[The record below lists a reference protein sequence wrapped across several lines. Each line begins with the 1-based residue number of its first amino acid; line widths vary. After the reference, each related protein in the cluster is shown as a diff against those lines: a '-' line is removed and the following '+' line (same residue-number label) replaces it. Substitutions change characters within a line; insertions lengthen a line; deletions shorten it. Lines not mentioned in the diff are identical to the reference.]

1 MFDINVLTTAAVIVL
16 GIATWVVLTRI
27 MGDADPVE
35 LTAMFG
41 TRWDLDWP
49 RGVQEEE
56 PFHWRLDRIQQVSAG
71 AVRLRAVA
79 SVAECD
85 ECADEAAA

>member
-56 PFHWRLDRIQQVSAG
+56 PFHWRLDRLDAVPSAE
-71 AVRLRAVA
+71 VRLRALAPV
-79 SVAECD
+79 SECD
-85 ECADEAAA
+85 DCDEEVAA

>member
-16 GIATWVVLTRI
+16 SIAGWAVMTRI

-35 LTAMFG
+35 LTNMFG
-41 TRWDLDWP
+41 QPWELDWP

-56 PFHWRLDRIQQVSAG
+56 PFHWRLDRLAAVPSAD
-71 AVRLRAVA
+71 VRLRALVPLD
-79 SVAECD
+79 ECD
-85 ECADEAAA
+85 ECEDEAAA

>member
-16 GIATWVVLTRI
+16 GMATWVVLTRI

-35 LTAMFG
+35 LTNMFG
-41 TRWDLDWP
+41 RPWEPAWP

-56 PFHWRLDRIQQVSAG
+56 PFHWRLDRLGPVPSAE
-71 AVRLRAVA
+71 VRLR
-79 SVAECD
+79 SVEPLAECV
-85 ECADEAAA
+85 ECADEVAA

>member
-41 TRWDLDWP
+41 TPWKLDWP

-56 PFHWRLDRIQQVSAG
+56 PFHWRLDRLDAVPSAE
-71 AVRLRAVA
+71 VRLR
-79 SVAECD
+79 SVEPLAECD
-85 ECADEAAA
+85 ECADEVAA

>member
-16 GIATWVVLTRI
+16 GMAMWVVLTRI

-41 TRWDLDWP
+41 QPWELDWP

-56 PFHWRLDRIQQVSAG
+56 PFHWRLDRIAPVPGA
-71 AVRLRAVA
+71 AVRLR
-79 SVAECD
+79 SIEPLEECA
-85 ECADEAAA
+85 ECADEVAA